1 MHQLDTCF
9 SYYKLD
15 TLDHFRSFLG
25 VRAIF
30 LLRT

>member
-1 MHQLDTCF
+1 MHQLDTTF

-25 VRAIF
+25 VRAF
-30 LLRT
+30 